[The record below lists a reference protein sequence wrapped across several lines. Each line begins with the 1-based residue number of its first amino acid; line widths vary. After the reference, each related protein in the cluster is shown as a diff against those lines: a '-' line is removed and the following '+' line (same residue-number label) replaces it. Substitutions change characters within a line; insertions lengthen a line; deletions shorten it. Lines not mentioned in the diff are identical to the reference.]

1 MALIDGHGKGNTQR
15 TSEMRFGK
23 TDDAP
28 GPVLVRPMTD
38 EERAKHGSPTVAHAG
53 AAAPQKESD
62 GYHLDDATREAIK
75 QDLLAFVGQ
84 RTVVEKYQVP
94 AQLVSYYRVQLQKQG
109 LLTPPNGTSRT
120 RRPTIKGD
128 DDVARLSDDEKEALQ
143 ADLLSRS
150 LTQAQLAEK
159 YGVAA
164 STVFYYAQKVEE
176 AFPNGSTAAP
186 EPPPEPSI
194 PQDELAPSTEA
205 PQDPPAAEASD
216 DPKIPSRQ
224 AVLADAFHDMQA
236 SLSTDFIDKSRA
248 YEEAKMRIHAAELL
262 RSYLTEKGMI

>member
-1 MALIDGHGKGNTQR
+1 MALIDGHGKGNTRR
-15 TSEMRFGK
+15 TGEMRFGK
-23 TDDAP
+23 TADAP
-28 GPVLVRPMTD
+28 GPVLVRPMTE
-38 EERAKHGSPTVAHAG
+38 EERAKYGSPTVVP
-53 AAAPQKESD
+53 APKKKD
-62 GYHLDDATREAIK
+62 GDTYHLDDETREALK

-84 RTVVEKYQVP
+84 RTIEEKYHVP

-120 RRPTIKGD
+120 RRPTTKTGD
-128 DDVARLSDDEKEALQ
+128 DDMARLSDDEREALQ
-143 ADLLSRS
+143 ADLLSRN
-150 LTQAQLAEK
+150 LTQAQLSEK

-164 STVFYYAQKVEE
+164 STVNYYVQKVEE

-194 PQDELAPSTEA
+194 PQDEPAPLSEA

-216 DPKIPSRQ
+216 EPEAPTRQ

-236 SLSTDFIDKSRA
+236 SLSTDFIEKSRA